1 MARHARV
8 LLVAPVRTFV
18 WFKDVVAVLEVAAPH
33 HEHLPFYLRMVGTL
47 WHACICIGLTPS
59 ALSGRL
65 ASDFVVD
72 AFTGAGGNG
81 VQLAAACASVL
92 GIDLSAER
100 LAAAAHNAALYGVAA
115 RLDLLAGDVL
125 ALLPCV
131 RQVCIT

>member
-1 MARHARV
+1 MLCLK
-8 LLVAPVRTFV
+8 LLLHTMSICPSLCE
-18 WFKDVVAVLEVAAPH
+18 WLEHIGMHV
-33 HEHLPFYLRMVGTL
+33 Y
-47 WHACICIGLTPS
+47 IYIGLTPS
-59 ALSGRL
+59 ALAGRL

-92 GIDLSAER
+92 GIDLSAAR